1 MNTYFCFGQGWR
13 EQVDWGRPRWVLQR
27 RATEWH
33 RANLLCLPGFATL
46 PAWSVSLGC
55 IGKQQAVLGAALPS
69 RHRCRRAATWDAQHC
84 CWLLSCC
91 KVRAQPLAAPAVP
104 SCWLPMGLLCSLRY
118 PQPCSETCSQSVFL
132 HHSLPLAHFLTRGE
146 GKQVFTA
153 TADNKA
159 LQSQSIFAG
168 TGILARCPWWHSWDS
183 PWVWV

>member
-91 KVRAQPLAAPAVP
+91 KLRALSKARVYSQALAYWPDVPGDTAGTAHGCECRGGWGAVDSQVSVGTQNRSMQKVEVWILPPERRKFHHSTLAAVNKMRDRGRKGH
-104 SCWLPMGLLCSLRY
+104 LP
-118 PQPCSETCSQSVFL
+118 
-132 HHSLPLAHFLTRGE
+132 
-146 GKQVFTA
+146 
-153 TADNKA
+153 
-159 LQSQSIFAG
+159 
-168 TGILARCPWWHSWDS
+168 
-183 PWVWV
+183 